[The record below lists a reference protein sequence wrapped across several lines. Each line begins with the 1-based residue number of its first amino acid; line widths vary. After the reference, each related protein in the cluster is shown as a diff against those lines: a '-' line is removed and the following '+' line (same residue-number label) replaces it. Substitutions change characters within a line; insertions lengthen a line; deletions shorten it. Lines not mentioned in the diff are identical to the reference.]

1 MLNRYIGK
9 FLRRPSE
16 LTDLAHD
23 NDFCSLGDKKKSD
36 YHFDMVSFK
45 SLSTSRNPLD
55 LYWLLLLFSI
65 SISFRLGSDTFKS
78 WLNG

>member
-1 MLNRYIGK
+1 MLNRYTGK

-23 NDFCSLGDKKKSD
+23 KNVCSLLKKKSD

-45 SLSTSRNPLD
+45 FLYISRNKLD